1 MQIKLQIDYTE
12 FSQALALYAAATGKD
27 AADVVNRTRDNI
39 LIKSRY
45 SLVKLTPKATAKQ
58 IEEELREDNLLAK
71 IVTKRLGV
79 GHTRSE
85 RRREMRKLM
94 SKRKSSAGYAVS
106 GWIAAARK
114 AGIQKGTR
122 TNQGTFS
129 YANTAG
135 LVGNRRLNPN
145 NGSSTT
151 ASAANAE
158 SIIENFTEAA
168 KHVGGQALQD
178 SIRLAAADMKEY
190 AMRKL
195 EQRAKQYSAR

>member
-1 MQIKLQIDYTE
+1 MQIKLKIDYAE
-12 FSQALALYAAATGKD
+12 FSQALAQYAAATGKD
-27 AADVVNRTRDNI
+27 AADVVNRARDNI

-45 SLVKLTPKATAKQ
+45 SLVKLTPKATPKR
-58 IEEELREDNLLAK
+58 IESDLRKDNILAK
-71 IVTKRLGV
+71 MASKTLGV
-79 GHTRSE
+79 GHTKGE
-85 RRREMRKLM
+85 RQKWMRKKM
-94 SKRKSSAGYAVS
+94 GKRKSSSAYAIS

-122 TNQGTFS
+122 SKQGSFS

-168 KHVGGQALQD
+168 KHVGSQALQD
-178 SIRLAAADMKEY
+178 SVNLAAADMKEY
-190 AMRKL
+190 AMKKL